1 MLKIKVKFGQ
11 VTHGAVR
18 KSYVGTKWITLCG
31 DNGKTAKFE
40 SEEEAKRF
48 LNERMSKYPKS
59 FEDVVEISIV
69 KA

>member
-1 MLKIKVKFGQ
+1 MFKVKVKFGQ
-11 VTHGAVR
+11 VTHGVVR

-40 SEEEAKRF
+40 SEEEAIRF
-48 LNERMSKYPKS
+48 LDERMSKYPKS
-59 FEDVVEISIV
+59 FENVVDINVV